1 MIGLSA
7 NRLSASRLAG
17 LREARQFRNGQ
28 WIEGGG
34 SWGSPYSAA
43 ATRALKAAFSAAQW
57 ATIRDYGFFA
67 HPEYIETLNW
77 AVLMDIGIMY
87 SLIPELGMQRI
98 MAGTGGAY
106 INSGYAPT
114 SKCIME
120 AKMANNTANQWS
132 SFGSRK
138 AYVTESFVLQENPS
152 EYILFDVETTR
163 YTTSIKPTKDV
174 PMVYRID
181 AKNRKGYINDN
192 VTNISAFSGNSYPIF
207 FFAIDNNGGIINE
220 NPSTYWYG
228 KIWDGDNSKIVR
240 EMYPFKHNTQGNG
253 MLDLVTGTFKPK
265 QGSGSFTIS
274 ETPS

>member
-1 MIGLSA
+1 MIGLGT

-17 LREARQFRNGQ
+17 LGEARQFRNGQ
-28 WIEGGG
+28 WLEGRG
-34 SWGSPYSAA
+34 SWFTPYSAA
-43 ATRALKAAFSAAQW
+43 ATAALKAAFSAAQW
-57 ATIRDYGFFA
+57 AIIRDYGWE

-106 INSGYAPT
+106 INSGYVPT

-120 AKMANNTANQWS
+120 VKMANNTTNQWS

-138 AYVTESFVLQENPS
+138 AYCDHSFVLQENPS
-152 EYILFDVETTR
+152 EYILFDIETTR
-163 YTTSIKPTKDV
+163 HTTSIKPTKDV
-174 PMVYRID
+174 PVVYKID
-181 AKNRKGYINDN
+181 AKNQKGYINSN
-192 VTNISAFSGNSYPIF
+192 VTNIVAFNGNTYPIY
-207 FFAIDNNGGIINE
+207 FFAINNNGGIINE

-228 KIWDGDNSKIVR
+228 KIWDGDNSEIVR

-253 MLDLVTGTFKPK
+253 MLDLVTGIFKPK

-274 ETPS
+274 ESPS